1 MNLNRASL
9 MSAVALSVVLTACGS
24 GSSHSSMDMGTQVPA
39 ATAGSPGMSDFNGA
53 DVTFVQGMIP
63 HHQQAVE
70 MADIALDPARA
81 ASAEVTG
88 LATKI
93 KAAQD
98 PEIEMMTGWMSMWGQ
113 EKMGTTDGHDMDG
126 MTGMMSDEDMAALR
140 TMSGVD
146 FDSMW
151 LTMMIEHH
159 QGAIEMARIEK
170 VNGSNADALGLAADI
185 ITAQQAEIEQMTAI
199 LG

>member
-1 MNLNRASL
+1 MKMNRASL

-24 GSSHSSMDMGTQVPA
+24 DPSHSSMDMGTQAPA
-39 ATAGSPGMSDFNGA
+39 VTTGSPGTSDFNDA
-53 DVTFVQGMIP
+53 DVAFAQGMIP
-63 HHQQAVE
+63 HHQQAVD

-81 ASAEVTG
+81 ASVALTD

-98 PEIEMMTGWMSMWGQ
+98 PEIEMMTGWLSTWGQ
-113 EKMGTTDGHDMDG
+113 EMMGTTDGHNMGG

-140 TMSGVD
+140 NLTGAD

-159 QGAIEMARIEK
+159 QGAIDMAQTEK
-170 VNGSNADALGLAADI
+170 ANGSSADALGLAADI
-185 ITAQQAEIEQMTAI
+185 ITAQQAEIDQMTSM